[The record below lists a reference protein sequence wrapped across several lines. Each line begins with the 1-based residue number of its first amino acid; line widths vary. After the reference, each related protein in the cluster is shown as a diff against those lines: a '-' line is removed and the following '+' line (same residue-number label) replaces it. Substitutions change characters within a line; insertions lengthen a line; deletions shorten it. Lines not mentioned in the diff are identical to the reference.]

1 MLGVMLIAMAA
12 VSDQLARYLEANVGG
27 DADFALAILRIIGI
41 NVVLS
46 GDNAIVI
53 ALACRAL
60 PRAQRL
66 IGVVLGAGAAALL
79 RILFTLAVQQLLD
92 VPWLKLAGG
101 VVLLWV
107 AVKLLLGNAHDE
119 DTIQSGA
126 NVWEALKIVAIAD
139 VVMSL
144 DNVLAI
150 AAAAAGDMH
159 LIVIGLAISIPLVV
173 FGSTALMWLLAHVPF
188 LAWVGAA
195 LLGWIAGELIVTE
208 PIVEPHLVAFAA
220 VVGLSKVA
228 LLRAIE
234 AAFALLVVLV
244 GWIILRARGA
254 RKAANEPAE

>member
-1 MLGVMLIAMAA
+1 MLGVMLIAIAA
-12 VSDQLARYLEANVGG
+12 VSDQLVRYLEGVGADG
-27 DADFALAILRIIGI
+27 DFALAILRIIGI
-41 NVVLS
+41 NIVLS
-46 GDNAIVI
+46 GDNAVVI
-53 ALACRAL
+53 ALACRTL

-107 AVKLLLGNAHDE
+107 AVKLLLGKEADE
-119 DTIQSGA
+119 DAIQSGA

-150 AAAAAGDMH
+150 AGAAAGDMH

-173 FGSTALMWLLAHVPF
+173 FGSTALMWLLAHVPI
-188 LAWVGAA
+188 LAWAGAA

-208 PIVEPHLVAFAA
+208 PVAQPHVVAFAA
-220 VVGLSKVA
+220 LVGLSKVA
-228 LLRAIE
+228 LLRGIE

-244 GWIILRARGA
+244 GWIILKTRRP
-254 RKAANEPAE
+254 RNAASKPAE